1 MDGWIL
7 DQSHHGIL
15 FSNENYNCI
24 WQYGSVLQA
33 VCWVKEPRATEVL
46 HYVSIDIKYEA
57 DTVSLCCSRQEV
69 TLGQR
74 GRSIWKGA
82 GQGGRGYWGLGWEE
96 VRTSGMLGMR
106 LHGRTQVVK
115 VQELCIF
122 LTVFCILIKYIQ
134 ERKMNA
140 QTDINFSRGFP
151 LSQTPVHLPKG
162 CESLKR
168 SVNIV

>member
-1 MDGWIL
+1 
-7 DQSHHGIL
+7 
-15 FSNENYNCI
+15 
-24 WQYGSVLQA
+24 
-33 VCWVKEPRATEVL
+33 
-46 HYVSIDIKYEA
+46 
-57 DTVSLCCSRQEV
+57 
-69 TLGQR
+69 
-74 GRSIWKGA
+74 
-82 GQGGRGYWGLGWEE
+82 
-96 VRTSGMLGMR
+96 MLGMR

-162 CESLKR
+162 CESLNR
-168 SVNIV
+168 SVILYKITSTDPGIKTAPPKYIYSYHSLTPTLSVLHITLYNYLLLCCNHVFTSFPFPLDDQQLEAQDNIFTIPTGARTEWVSDKYLMG